1 MGEFVTDLDDSYTTE
16 EYVDVPPPPKKVPS
30 SCPGRFIV
38 ALPQRAQMDAVSE
51 EQGSDVQPEIAPT
64 TTAFGFPVPA
74 PAPCDKSRPVATSQE
89 RRARN
94 RSARSMKGSD
104 KPQTRSEHPNRR
116 TRPATTTVFP
126 EVFHSITATPG
137 LDERSFEVRVFVWL
151 RFMLMPIY
159 PVLAGAS
166 ARMLLDVGCCHW
178 RYPSSCSVV
187 SHSGYARRTF

>member
-16 EYVDVPPPPKKVPS
+16 EYVDVPLPPKKVPS
-30 SCPGRFIV
+30 SCPGRFIA

-51 EQGSDVQPEIAPT
+51 EQGSDVQPEIASS
-64 TTAFGFPVPA
+64 TTAFEFPISA
-74 PAPCDKSRPVATSQE
+74 PAPRDKTRPVATSQE

-104 KPQTRSEHPNRR
+104 KAKTHSEHPNRR
-116 TRPATTTVFP
+116 TRPGATTAFS

-159 PVLAGAS
+159 RVLAGAS
-166 ARMLLDVGCCHW
+166 ARMLLNVGCCHW
-178 RYPSSCSVV
+178 RYPSSCPVV
-187 SHSGYARRTF
+187 SH

>member
-16 EYVDVPPPPKKVPS
+16 EYVDVPPPPKKVLS

-74 PAPCDKSRPVATSQE
+74 PAPCDKRRLVAISQE

-94 RSARSMKGSD
+94 RSSGNVKGSD

-116 TRPATTTVFP
+116 TCPTAFS

-159 PVLAGAS
+159 RVLAGAS

-178 RYPSSCSVV
+178 RYPSSCPVV
-187 SHSGYARRTF
+187 SH